1 MLLFGA
7 CSTGAPARTPNIT
20 PRPSVR
26 PSSTPVHVTDTPTPI
41 DSPTEA
47 PWTAEWQD
55 AFCAAFEDVVIA
67 QQVARDIGR
76 SIAAED
82 PDNAAGLAHELE
94 GSVTDLVTEL
104 AGLPAWQGSTD
115 VVTAVTTMLQQDA
128 NLATHYLRFL
138 EDDRAPALDR
148 AHEVEGTLRASAIP
162 AVSAAMGALVSQ
174 GLSCPNTALEVES
187 P

>member
-1 MLLFGA
+1 
-7 CSTGAPARTPNIT
+7 
-20 PRPSVR
+20 
-26 PSSTPVHVTDTPTPI
+26 VTTTPTPI
-41 DSPTEA
+41 DSPTQA

-94 GSVTDLVTEL
+94 GTVTDLGTEL
-104 AGLPAWQGSTD
+104 AGLPTWPGSTA
-115 VVTAVTTMLQQDA
+115 VVTAVTEMLQQDA
-128 NLATHYLRFL
+128 DLATYYLRFL
-138 EDDRAPALDR
+138 EDDRALALDN
-148 AHEVEGTLRASAIP
+148 AHKVEDTLRDSAIP
-162 AVSAAMGALVSQ
+162 AVSAAIGALASQ
-174 GLSCPNTALEVES
+174 GLSCPNTTLDLES